1 MMKKLNV
8 IFLILA
14 IFYLFN
20 SELFVHAEPMNV
32 KDCLEND
39 EDCLEEMEGPAETE
53 ESDSDLLTDMEESG
67 PSSIVFN
74 FIKMFFAL
82 LFVLALIYGILIILR
97 RRKKL
102 YQHSN
107 LLENLGGIPLGP
119 NKSIQIVRVGSSI
132 YMIGVGENVEMLQE
146 ITDEQLKA
154 SLLEHKEEDTIPAS
168 NIIRSFLQPNQKN
181 KNTDTVQSFSESL
194 QKELN
199 KIRRNRNNLMN
210 EIDKKDDEHV

>member
-1 MMKKLNV
+1 
-8 IFLILA
+8 
-14 IFYLFN
+14 
-20 SELFVHAEPMNV
+20 
-32 KDCLEND
+32 
-39 EDCLEEMEGPAETE
+39 
-53 ESDSDLLTDMEESG
+53 
-67 PSSIVFN
+67 
-74 FIKMFFAL
+74 
-82 LFVLALIYGILIILR
+82 
-97 RRKKL
+97 
-102 YQHSN
+102 
-107 LLENLGGIPLGP
+107 
-119 NKSIQIVRVGSSI
+119 
-132 YMIGVGENVEMLQE
+132 MLQE